1 MANLSIDLMDHYN
14 AVCLA
19 KHELDWVLYAFSE
32 IKEKTKALKVEAEKH
47 NMPDTYFSSL
57 EQFTS
62 ILEYTMMIRSNH
74 WEGEEK
80 LIAEKLQANKELK
93 NAY

>member
-1 MANLSIDLMDHYN
+1 
-14 AVCLA
+14 
-19 KHELDWVLYAFSE
+19 
-32 IKEKTKALKVEAEKH
+32 
-47 NMPDTYFSSL
+47 MPDAYFSSL

-74 WEGEEK
+74 WEDEEK

-93 NAY
+93 NA